1 MTGALQ
7 SHRLAAW
14 PKRAVR
20 VRNMEIRLERIT
32 DEPFYW
38 QEKLT
43 IPVETLNRPEL
54 DDVSEISCEGRVAAI
69 DEGYLLEARLGY
81 QQKLICVRC
90 LTPFVDE
97 VEKEVELRIVSRGPE
112 ATAGELELSE
122 EDLTLL
128 NVDDEILETT
138 PIILEQ
144 LQLNIPMRALC
155 REDCAGLCPV
165 CGNNRN
171 DQPCQCEEQKIDPR
185 WEVLKDWQES

>member
-1 MTGALQ
+1 
-7 SHRLAAW
+7 
-14 PKRAVR
+14 
-20 VRNMEIRLERIT
+20 MEIRLERIT

-171 DQPCQCEEQKIDPR
+171 DQPCQCEEQKLDPR